1 MIMFVAR
8 QNTKIDRFAS
18 YYISLNKMELIQYE
32 AYTQPEHTFYDDWKI
47 RDDMLIVRPQD
58 FEQTFELKLDN
69 LEQIQI

>member
-1 MIMFVAR
+1 MFVAR

-58 FEQTFELKLDN
+58 FEQTFELKLDS
-69 LEQIQI
+69 LEQIEI

>member
-1 MIMFVAR
+1 MFVAR

-47 RDDMLIVRPQD
+47 RDDMLIARPQD
-58 FEQTFELKLDN
+58 FEQTFELKLDS
-69 LEQIQI
+69 LEQIEI

>member
-1 MIMFVAR
+1 MWVAR
-8 QNTKIDRFAS
+8 QNTKFDRFAS

-58 FEQTFELKLDN
+58 FEQTFELKLDS
-69 LEQIQI
+69 LEQIEI

>member
-1 MIMFVAR
+1 MFVAR

-18 YYISLNKMELIQYE
+18 YSISLNKMELIQYE

-58 FEQTFELKLDN
+58 FEQTFELKLDS
-69 LEQIQI
+69 LEQIEI

>member
-1 MIMFVAR
+1 MWVAR

-58 FEQTFELKLDN
+58 FEQTFELKLDS
-69 LEQIQI
+69 LEQIEI